1 MIAIRDSHGA
11 RRMTAGCGRR
21 VPGVDLFFVVVD
33 IRALPKLCGNPP
45 NPTGSR
51 ITLGSAARIAVP
63 RLPFHRTSF
72 RTIRHEQSFA
82 AFVARLH
89 RVGLPCRCRHCADT
103 ARRAGRRAGLR
114 IVCAARAAR
123 AATVGANR
131 RARCCRGV
139 RYTGIRCRGA
149 RLRVTASRRPRRG
162 TTRIAPSQP
171 TASTARGGPTA
182 PHASGER
189 TGRRCMAQR
198 HVVRVA
204 LREISVR
211 ATRRSGLM
219 PVAVMPSHDRTCIHT
234 GLDTTPTRTFV
245 SDPTERPSPS
255 KSGSRPT
262 SRPADRHP
270 CVRLPGRLRRGLVGD
285 PRDRPARLARQR
297 LHAQIDHDVRAHRAV
312 HRVVDLRIQVQ
323 AHVA

>member
-1 MIAIRDSHGA
+1 MRDSHGA
-11 RRMTAGCGRR
+11 RRTAAVCGHR
-21 VPGVDLFFVVVD
+21 VPSVDLFCVVVD

-45 NPTGSR
+45 NPAGSR

-82 AFVARLH
+82 AFIARLH
-89 RVGLPCRCRHCADT
+89 RVGLRCLCRRCADA
-103 ARRAGRRAGLR
+103 ARRAGRRILD
-114 IVCAARAAR
+114 AARAAR
-123 AATVGANR
+123 AATFGANR
-131 RARCCRGV
+131 RAGRCRGG
-139 RYTGIRCRGA
+139 RHARIRCRRA
-149 RLRVTASRRPRRG
+149 RRPVSASRQPRRG
-162 TTRIAPSQP
+162 TTRIAPSQCL
-171 TASTARGGPTA
+171 ASTARGRPTA
-182 PHASGER
+182 PPASRER
-189 TGRRCMAQR
+189 AGQRCMEHR
-198 HVVRVA
+198 HAVRVA

-211 ATRRSGLM
+211 ATRRAGLT
-219 PVAVMPSHDRTCIHT
+219 PVAVMPSHDRTCVHT

-255 KSGSRPT
+255 GSRSRPI

-270 CVRLPGRLRRGLVGD
+270 GVRLPGRLRRGLID
-285 PRDRPARLARQR
+285 DARDRPVRLACQR

-312 HRVVDLRIQVQ
+312 HRVVDLRIEVQ